1 LIGKY
6 YFKSVRKVKGERM
19 QGSMGAREKAK
30 SPLTP
35 LYERGEKT
43 LDSSLRWNDDLLR
56 HWIPDQVRNDGPGA
70 NPSP

>member
-1 LIGKY
+1 
-6 YFKSVRKVKGERM
+6 M